1 MKERDA
7 DPTLM
12 SKEEFFR
19 MIDEAK
25 KGPSKRFAESVL
37 VIKVLRTSCLI
48 HIFRRGR
55 QGDGRFALLCGWG
68 GGEAGWRLS
77 HKGRTSKA
85 THCRGAVDAS
95 LGLSDKGGTRRALR
109 GWRTVGGDIDAG
121 RCFRLLP
128 FAFCPSPVRRHF
140 FLLQTIAGSAAFY
153 YLCSAKGPKGLK
165 DLKDFKDLRDLKD
178 FKDLRDLKDLKKRK
192 EQKENAMPE
201 HIIRPSGNYR
211 KLLSYQK
218 TEVIYEMT
226 YHFAHR
232 FLAKGDRTIDQM
244 VQAARSGKQNIIE
257 GCAASATSSKTE
269 LKLVNVAKASLQELL
284 EDYIDY
290 LRTRGHRQWEEGSIE
305 YETMRRLGREHNDA
319 PYFLALCQTRG
330 ADVIANMVIILI
342 HQADYLLHRQ
352 LERLEA
358 DFVKN
363 GGFSERMMRVRKQE
377 RGY

>member
-1 MKERDA
+1 MKEREA
-7 DPTLM
+7 DPTLK

-25 KGPSKRFAESVL
+25 KGPSKRIVESVL

-55 QGDGRFALLCGWG
+55 SRDGWLVLLCGWG
-68 GGEAGWRLS
+68 GGEAGRRLS

-121 RCFRLLP
+121 RCFRPSP
-128 FAFCPSPVRRHF
+128 FAFCPSPARRHF

-153 YLCSAKGPKGLK
+153 YLCSSKGPKGLK
-165 DLKDFKDLRDLKD
+165 DPKD

-192 EQKENAMPE
+192 EQIENAMPE